1 MLHQKLEHYRQ
12 RQLDE
17 KGIAE
22 LQKEL
27 TEGKITSEEL
37 VLMYQENISLKNSNL
52 NAILEINPDALQIAQ
67 ALDAERKQSGIRSP
81 LHGIPVLIKDNMDT
95 ADKMHTSAGSLA
107 MQNHYALQDARAVE
121 MLRKAGAI
129 ILGKTSITEWY
140 NFMSGDMP
148 NGYSSRGGQV
158 KNPYGEFDVGGS
170 SSGSAAGIAANL
182 AAAALGTETYGSIIN
197 PASQN
202 NLVGLKP
209 TVGLISR
216 RGTMPISHTQD
227 TVGTLAR
234 TVEDAVLLFSVLIG
248 ADEEDP
254 ITSMAKPFEN
264 YSWMDHCK
272 NDGLRNV
279 RLGIPRGLFED
290 LISNE
295 QLKLFEKAIEVLR
308 SHDIEVV
315 DPVDLDATQEDLGFA
330 VLLHEF
336 KSNLNHYLAKSNP
349 QNPIRSLDDLIAYNA
364 EHSDTSLKFG
374 QNILE
379 QANELSGRLIE
390 REYLEALERN
400 RFLAAEQGLNTTL
413 KELNVDVLLLP
424 QDLGC
429 NFTASAGFPS
439 LTVPF
444 GFTDTQEPFGVTFT
458 GTAFSEAKLIECAYA
473 FEQLTKARKKPPIT

>member
-1 MLHQKLEHYRQ
+1 MHHQKLEHYRQ
-12 RQLDE
+12 SQLDE
-17 KGIAE
+17 KGIVD

-37 VLMYQENISLKNSNL
+37 VLMYLENISLRDKNL
-52 NAILEINPDALQIAQ
+52 NAILEVNPDAIQIAQ
-67 ALDAERKQSGIRSP
+67 ALDAERKQFGIRSP
-81 LHGIPVLIKDNMDT
+81 LHGIPILIKDNMDT

-107 MQNHYALQDARAVE
+107 LQNHYALEDAKAIE
-121 MLRKAGAI
+121 ILRKAGAV
-129 ILGKTSITEWY
+129 ILGKTSMTEWY
-140 NFMSGDMP
+140 NFMSGEMP

-158 KNPYGEFDVGGS
+158 KNPYGPFDVGGS
-170 SSGSAAGIAANL
+170 SSGSAAAIAANL

-216 RGTMPISHTQD
+216 KGIMPISHTQD
-227 TVGTLAR
+227 TVGTLTR

-254 ITSMAKPFEN
+254 ITSMATPFEN
-264 YSWMDHCK
+264 YTWMDHCRS
-272 NDGLRNV
+272 DGLRNV

-290 LISNE
+290 LISRE
-295 QLKLFEKAIEVLR
+295 QLKVFDKAIEVLR
-308 SHDIEVV
+308 SNDIEVV
-315 DPVDLDATQEDLGFA
+315 DSVDLGATQEDLGFA

-364 EHSDTSLKFG
+364 EHNDTSLKFG

-390 REYLEALERN
+390 RDYLEALERN
-400 RFLAAEQGLNTTL
+400 RFLAAEQGINTTL
-413 KELNVDVLLLP
+413 NELDIEVLILP
-424 QDLGC
+424 QDMGC

-444 GFTDTQEPFGVTFT
+444 GFTETLEPFGITFT
-458 GTAFSEAKLIECAYA
+458 GPAFSEAKLIECAYA
-473 FEQLTKARKKPPIT
+473 FEQITKARQKPPIG